1 MFESFRPGKRLLPT
15 RSVGEWNS
23 EILGIPVITL
33 LPLIFAVLMVNVS
46 MRDTIQEIVVGR
58 MLVHEAASGPRS
70 AVAYFIHFLR
80 VMCVMQFIDS
90 TSMVLGLSNGP
101 FNLVADSLA
110 LIFILDWDKLLRFG
124 SKKSLFGE
132 AKAATNR
139 AHARTIEVVAARLA
153 VPVLGQGTRERQR
166 GGRAEEALLVALA
179 AFSFVA
185 TQRMQRLTSHGR
197 MTHPDDTARQG
208 VRVAFRV
215 GSYASLACVLLFV
228 NFTCRAVTTR
238 AKRKS
243 VLAVLTLTVVEFVV
257 FIFVSYIILY
267 NLLSEALTYG
277 DFDKAYFQPHA
288 VLGHVLAIYDDDD
301 MVYDDDIFKPG
312 DDDTPDFEGFFEKLH
327 A

>member
-1 MFESFRPGKRLLPT
+1 M
-15 RSVGEWNS
+15 
-23 EILGIPVITL
+23 ITL
-33 LPLIFAVLMVNVS
+33 LPLIFAVLMVNLS

-58 MLVHEAASGPRS
+58 MLAQEEGASGPRC
-70 AVAYFIHFLR
+70 AAAYGIHFLR
-80 VMCVMQFIDS
+80 VMGVMQFIDS
-90 TSMVLGLSNGP
+90 TSMVLGLSDGP

-110 LIFILDWDKLLRFG
+110 LVFILDWDKLLRFG

-132 AKAATNR
+132 ARPATKR
-139 AHARTIEVVAARLA
+139 EDEQSIEVVAARLA
-153 VPVLGQGTRERQR
+153 VVLGQGTRERQR

-197 MTHPDDTARQG
+197 MTHPDDTARHG

-215 GSYASLACVLLFV
+215 GSYASLAVVMLFV
-228 NFTCRAVTTR
+228 NVTCRGATTR

-243 VLAVLTLTVVEFVV
+243 ALAVLGLTAVEFVV
-257 FIFVSYIILY
+257 FIFVSYLITY
-267 NLLSEALTYG
+267 NFLSEALTYG
-277 DFDKAYFQPHA
+277 DFDKAYFQPRA